1 MMSCYSTSCRPVL
14 KNRLKIKERH
24 CIKLCDIYH
33 EIKLKKSKTIKSNNL
48 ERLEEK
54 CLNLCIKKSIEFEK
68 LENEEKSF

>member
-1 MMSCYSTSCRPVL
+1 MSRYSTSFRPVL

-24 CIKLCDIYH
+24 CIKLCDMYH
-33 EIKLKKSKTIKSNNL
+33 EIKLQGKTIKSNKL